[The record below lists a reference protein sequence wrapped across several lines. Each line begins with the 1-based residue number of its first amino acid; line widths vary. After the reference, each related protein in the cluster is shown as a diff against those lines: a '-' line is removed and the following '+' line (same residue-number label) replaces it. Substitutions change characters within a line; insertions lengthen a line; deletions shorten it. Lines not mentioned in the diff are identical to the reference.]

1 MKMLQCIELFLGRS
15 RSLEL
20 SVRYLREEARNMA
33 HPIPFNPCG
42 EGESRGDQDSK
53 VDQGCFIGWSRL
65 ESG

>member
-1 MKMLQCIELFLGRS
+1 
-15 RSLEL
+15 
-20 SVRYLREEARNMA
+20 MA